1 MFDCLKHEDVKAIN
15 ENKEPS
21 KYQLG
26 KLVPCNIQFESGK
39 PKEIGYLFPFD
50 PTSGYRKIEISGC
63 QREFVYKVTVME
75 NTAPCDDLAQPVFDD
90 LGQEDFA
97 TADLVDVFE
106 KVKETPQDWLDWMAN
121 RKKTR
126 TGTQG
131 RDGPYDSRNVNIT
144 VCHHCGKDPRGTP
157 SSGSHASTTSE
168 STTAGKPLSVSPSP
182 THMTPPSSFSSLLSK
197 LCVLQN
203 YMCRY
208 LANDSSPDW
217 CDGHLHSAHIL

>member
-121 RKKTR
+121 RKKTELL
-126 TGTQG
+126 
-131 RDGPYDSRNVNIT
+131 
-144 VCHHCGKDPRGTP
+144 PRGETVLTIHGVSISRYVIIVGKIHEVLRAAEATLLP
-157 SSGSHASTTSE
+157 QANPLQRE
-168 STTAGKPLSVSPSP
+168 S
-182 THMTPPSSFSSLLSK
+182 
-197 LCVLQN
+197 
-203 YMCRY
+203 R
-208 LANDSSPDW
+208 
-217 CDGHLHSAHIL
+217 